1 MREPASQWANC
12 LALVLSGI
20 AILAP
25 QIHSIFGF
33 VFINFLIAGAILG
46 FLWPERKLAL
56 GILDRDSCCDTGV
69 INIANSF
76 SAAAVADTLINGAQ
90 AFVAG
95 ALMGW
100 LGARFSPRRL
110 HHGGSH

>member
-12 LALVLSGI
+12 LAVVLSGI

-33 VFINFLIAGAILG
+33 VFINFLSWELPRILMAGT
-46 FLWPERKLAL
+46 KLAL
-56 GILDRDSCCDTGV
+56 GILDGDSCCDTGV

-76 SAAAVADTLINGAQ
+76 SAAAA
-90 AFVAG
+90 
-95 ALMGW
+95 
-100 LGARFSPRRL
+100 
-110 HHGGSH
+110 